1 MAVRTTRFAA
11 GRISGAA
18 GDYFVYTVPS
28 GVVALLKSVSIRN
41 AGAAVSQWGFGG
53 NIPGGTVS
61 CDYFGRGAANTM
73 AVGES
78 QTTAGF
84 WALLAADRLYIHLAV
99 TSTLDYW
106 LSGAVLS

>member
-1 MAVRTTRFAA
+1 MVRSTRLAA

-18 GDYFVYTVPS
+18 GDYFLYTVPA
-28 GVVALLKSVSIRN
+28 GVIALLKSVAVRN
-41 AGAAVSQWGFGG
+41 AGAAAAQWGFGG

-61 CDYFGRGAANTM
+61 CDYFGRGSTNVM

-78 QTTAGF
+78 QTTLG
-84 WALLAADRLYIHLAV
+84 WWVLLAGDRLYLHLAV

-106 LSGAVLS
+106 LSGAILS